1 MFTVCCV
8 STGDH
13 DNRRFVGLIMV
24 TFIFSGGF
32 PGTRE
37 DSSRLLVSYNTEIS
51 QGDNCVTDPQ
61 TYTIA
66 YRIASKIF

>member
-1 MFTVCCV
+1 MFTICCV

-13 DNRRFVGLIMV
+13 DNRRVVGLIMV

-37 DSSRLLVSYNTEIS
+37 GNGRPLVSYNTEIKEITELQTIKHHSLQNS
-51 QGDNCVTDPQ
+51 Q
-61 TYTIA
+61 
-66 YRIASKIF
+66 